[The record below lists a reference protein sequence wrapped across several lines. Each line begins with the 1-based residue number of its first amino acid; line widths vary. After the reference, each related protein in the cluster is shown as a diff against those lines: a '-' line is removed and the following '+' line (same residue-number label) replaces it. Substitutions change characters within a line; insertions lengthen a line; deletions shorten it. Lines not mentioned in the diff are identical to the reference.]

1 MNQNEIDRENK
12 KLLDH
17 MVQKGEI
24 QYGVV
29 GENVPITLNNLI
41 EFCKAEGISFDAPIL
56 LDSNCLYPLAYYY
69 NPYIE
74 DNQGDEHSLG
84 LLTIITDGGEG

>member
-1 MNQNEIDRENK
+1 MNQNEIDQENK

-41 EFCKAEGISFDAPIL
+41 ELCKTEGISFDAPIL
-56 LDSNCLYPLAYYY
+56 LDSNGGFYPLAYYY
-69 NPYIE
+69 NPE
-74 DNQGDEHSLG
+74 VVGNDNNPYMLG
-84 LLTIITDGGEG
+84 LLTIITEGGE